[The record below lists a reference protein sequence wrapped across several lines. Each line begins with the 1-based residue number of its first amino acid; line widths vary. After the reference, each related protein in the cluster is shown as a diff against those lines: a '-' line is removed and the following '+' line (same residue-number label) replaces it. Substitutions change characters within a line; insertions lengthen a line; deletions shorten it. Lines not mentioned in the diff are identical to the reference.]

1 MGRSLSALSLYWRL
15 DDMREISQE
24 TQEILKSQRMLGVNK
39 YNYELKLEGVDFYSG
54 INEIKRGYVI
64 DSDHDDPHKFAD
76 FVIRSDGKVLFAYIK
91 EEKIYLKIIENEQ
104 TMVSVNDIGAD
115 GDLFYT
121 LSAHMDGD
129 FSCFS
134 LLRLKNG
141 KILLFIN
148 DIGNMVGPIPM
159 GTRVYISNNGLGD
172 DFILHTILSEHN
184 KQIDG
189 STYNKRL
196 VSKGTQAENGDIFIM
211 SAGDPYYAN
220 NFLYSSLVVYKSI
233 DNGINWSIVH
243 SYTGSILLI
252 THLNNM
258 VLSDNTLFIT
268 ANNHHLGRYVDLF
281 ISKDYGVTWEY
292 IKNAFNNLPIQH
304 ISNDWKYLIDF
315 YHDRD
320 NNLYLLAGG
329 VDNIILYK
337 YINSISVTKDNLNN
351 LDNWEEISNSITMS
365 ELDIGRFL
373 FSPNGTIHYLHVH
386 VGRAIGDIA
395 MIREEYSAP
404 IKASSISISKGRG
417 GANTLNLSIDNSN
430 GAINPKNQESP
441 LYNIINLNKQII
453 VKQGYGSDM
462 IETFTGLIDSFQMK
476 SYPHTIEISCRDHL
490 KKALDQTITESGSH
504 TVSFASQPIEAI
516 FGYLCYLAGIETG
529 EIDETGITISKEFS
543 WQTYAD
549 AFQFLADLAS
559 FEYGADEYGKV
570 YFKRDHQPDEIA
582 IAYTF
587 EEGLDITS
595 LSYQLA
601 DNDLYYMVKVYGKSG
616 DSVISYSAPFPD
628 AAKYNIMLQKILKVD
643 ATEASTVAELKKIA
657 DRSIYLMNSRTAIVN
672 FSAVAVPW
680 LQVGDFI
687 QVNESSSMSAGIY
700 RISSLNLKM
709 TDKDF
714 LMDLQCYYY
723 GDSIETGTLPEDT
736 ATQTGDPL
744 LNLIPEMT
752 SNTSP
757 SGVARASSVLILYDN
772 DYQPW
777 NALNSTS
784 DDLYWN
790 AVSQYGWIE
799 YQFTEKTIIDK
810 YMLKARQA
818 IDYNKAMPKNWTFE
832 GFDGEKWITLDTQS
846 NQTAWG
852 IHEERSFDFDNTT
865 AYAKYRLN
873 VSANNGFHRLQL
885 EQLAMYYRGGA

>member
-39 YNYELKLEGVDFYSG
+39 YNYELKLEGIEAYGDIIGTYLNNVMTSARLKG
-54 INEIKRGYVI
+54 
-64 DSDHDDPHKFAD
+64 AD
-76 FVIRSDGKVLFAYIK
+76 AVVRNDGKLLVVY
-91 EEKIYLKIIENEQ
+91 Q
-104 TMVSVNDIGAD
+104 IGASLYSKVLD
-115 GDLFYT
+115 SETELLSVTNCLAGGTMIYT
-121 LSAHMDGD
+121 FLDDSNSRLG
-129 FSCFS
+129 FSI
-134 LLRLKNG
+134 LKLKNG

-148 DIGNMVGPIPM
+148 ENGDYAAS
-159 GTRVYISNNGLGD
+159 RKHECLVYESATGLGT
-172 DFILHTILSEHN
+172 DFILKTTIVSQNRTHDSDSWMRNSIGKATQLP
-184 KQIDG
+184 DG
-189 STYNKRL
+189 SIVIGGNMGIWNYGRYDVLSIT
-196 VSKGTQAENGDIFIM
+196 
-211 SAGDPYYAN
+211 
-220 NFLYSSLVVYKSI
+220 VYKSI
-233 DNGINWSIVH
+233 DNGQTWVKKYGLDTS
-243 SYTGSILLI
+243 S
-252 THLNNM
+252 NNM
-258 VLSDNTLFIT
+258 HRYGNITNVGNVLFFVANNNYSLQFYYSNDNGETWNRDTNNFKGIFGNNSWNRHEYDFIKIGDQIYNMRNPASTETYYYQLRKYIGPDSCTYSDMDNPANYQLVYAQNINSTHDSQRNLFIAT
-268 ANNHHLGRYVDLF
+268 PRGN
-281 ISKDYGVTWEY
+281 
-292 IKNAFNNLPIQH
+292 
-304 ISNDWKYLIDF
+304 
-315 YHDRD
+315 
-320 NNLYLLAGG
+320 
-329 VDNIILYK
+329 ILYGTEK
-337 YINSISVTKDNLNN
+337 IPTPYPFVVFGVELESYKAPLESIS
-351 LDNWEEISNSITMS
+351 LD
-365 ELDIGRFL
+365 
-373 FSPNGTIHYLHVH
+373 V
-386 VGRAIGDIA
+386 
-395 MIREEYSAP
+395 
-404 IKASSISISKGRG
+404 SKGRG
-417 GANTLNLSIDNSN
+417 GANSLRISVNNTN
-430 GAINPKNQESP
+430 GKMNPRNPESD
-441 LYNIINLNKQII
+441 LYGIIGLNKQVIL
-453 VKQGYGSDM
+453 KQGYGEDL
-462 IETFTGLIDSFQMK
+462 IETFTGMIDSFQMK
-476 SYPHTIEISCRDHL
+476 SYPHTMEISCRDHL
-490 KKALDQTITESGSH
+490 KKALDQTITEAGSH
-504 TVSFASQPIEAI
+504 TVSFESQPIESI

-570 YFKRDHQPDEIA
+570 YFKRDYQPDEIA

-616 DSVISYSAPFPD
+616 DNVISYTAPFPD
-628 AAKYNIMLQKILKVD
+628 AAKYNIMPQKILKVD
-643 ATEASTVAELKKIA
+643 ATEASTLAELKKIA

-757 SGVARASSVLILYDN
+757 SGVARASSVLILYAN

-873 VSANNGFHRLQL
+873 VSANNGFNRLQL
-885 EQLAMYYRGGA
+885 EQLAMYYRGGD